1 MIKVILYNKFHIY
14 LHVASLNIVSF
25 LIHLTNMK
33 RISLILAFIMIGFT
47 LISKPQL
54 PEILSDGMV
63 LQQNSKVK
71 IWGKANS
78 GSTVN
83 VSTSWGAEAG
93 GGVADGNGNW
103 IVMIETP
110 EASFTPHSIIV
121 SDGEEVVL
129 NNILIG
135 EVWLASGQ
143 SNMEMPLNGFM
154 HNPIKGANDVITNA
168 GQYPAIR
175 FVTIKKAQSF
185 EPLETAEGKWQ
196 VCNPEN
202 APQFSATAFFFAEA
216 LHTALNVPIG
226 IIVSSWGGTKVEAWT
241 NREILNTYADVNL
254 DEETVNKLNP
264 ASRPLLMYNA
274 MIHPITNYKVNGFI
288 WYQGE
293 SNIGAHQVYADRLN
307 NMVTLWRE
315 LWEDSELP
323 FYFTEIAPFDYGAGD
338 GAAYLREAQFDA
350 QKIISNSGMISTN
363 DLVEEYEKNNIH
375 PRNKT
380 DIGKRLAY
388 MALNRNYGFNHV
400 QTNGP
405 EFASMEIIDNKA
417 IISFDHAH
425 SGFNRTND
433 IIGFEIAGDD
443 GVFHPAKAVVNNLNV
458 EVYHENIKDP
468 KAVRYCFR
476 NFQIGNLANTREL
489 PAVPFRSD

>member
-1 MIKVILYNKFHIY
+1 
-14 LHVASLNIVSF
+14 
-25 LIHLTNMK
+25 MK
-33 RISLILAFIMIGFT
+33 RISLIITFIMIGFT

-63 LQQNSKVK
+63 LQQKNNVK
-71 IWGKANS
+71 IWGKAKS
-78 GSTVN
+78 GSTVK
-83 VSTSWGAEAG
+83 VSTSWGIKAEKT
-93 GGVADGNGNW
+93 VADSNGNW
-103 IVMIETP
+103 IVKIETP
-110 EASFTPHSIIV
+110 EASFTPHSITI
-121 SDGEEVVL
+121 SDGEAVVL

-154 HNPIKGANDVITNA
+154 HNPIKGANEVITNA

-216 LHTALNVPIG
+216 LHNALNIPIG
-226 IIVSSWGGTKVEAWT
+226 IIVSSWGGSRVEAWT
-241 NREILNTYADVNL
+241 NREIINTYADVNL
-254 DEETVNKLNP
+254 DEETVNKIP
-264 ASRPLLMYNA
+264 EASRPLLMYNA

-293 SNIGAHQVYADRLN
+293 SNIGGYQVYAERLN

-315 LWEDSELP
+315 LWEDTDLP
-323 FYFTEIAPFDYGAGD
+323 FYFTEIAPFEYGAGD
-338 GAAYLREAQFDA
+338 WAAYLREAQFDA

-363 DLVEEYEKNNIH
+363 DLVEEYEKYNIH

-380 DIGKRLAY
+380 DVGIRLAY

-400 QTNGP
+400 ATNGP
-405 EFASMEIIDNKA
+405 EFVSMEIIDNKA
-417 IISFDHAH
+417 IITFDHTPN
-425 SGFNRTND
+425 GFNRIDD
-433 IIGFEIAGDD
+433 IIGFEIAGKD
-443 GVFHPAKAVVNNLNV
+443 GVFVPAKARVNNLNV
-458 EVYHENIKDP
+458 EVYHENISNP
-468 KAVRYCFR
+468 IAVRYCFR
-476 NFQIGNLANTREL
+476 NFMIGNLANTREL
-489 PAVPFRSD
+489 PLVPFRSDKN

>member
-1 MIKVILYNKFHIY
+1 
-14 LHVASLNIVSF
+14 
-25 LIHLTNMK
+25 
-33 RISLILAFIMIGFT
+33 MIGFT

-63 LQQNSKVK
+63 LQQKNNVK
-71 IWGKANS
+71 IWGKAKS
-78 GSTVN
+78 GSTVK
-83 VSTSWGAEAG
+83 VSTSWGIKAEKT
-93 GGVADGNGNW
+93 VADSNGNW
-103 IVMIETP
+103 IVKIETP
-110 EASFTPHSIIV
+110 EASFTPHSITI
-121 SDGEEVVL
+121 SDGEAVVL

-154 HNPIKGANDVITNA
+154 HNPIKGANEVITNA

-216 LHTALNVPIG
+216 LHNALNIPIG
-226 IIVSSWGGTKVEAWT
+226 IIVSSWGGSRVEAWT
-241 NREILNTYADVNL
+241 NREIINTYADVNL
-254 DEETVNKLNP
+254 DEETVNKIP
-264 ASRPLLMYNA
+264 EASRPLLMYNA

-293 SNIGAHQVYADRLN
+293 SNIGGYQVYAERLN

-315 LWEDSELP
+315 LWEDTDLP
-323 FYFTEIAPFDYGAGD
+323 FYFTEIAPFEYGAGD
-338 GAAYLREAQFDA
+338 WAAYLREAQFDA

-363 DLVEEYEKNNIH
+363 DLVEEYEKYNIH

-380 DIGKRLAY
+380 DVGIRLAY

-400 QTNGP
+400 ATNGP
-405 EFASMEIIDNKA
+405 EFVSMEIIDNKA
-417 IISFDHAH
+417 IITFDHTPN
-425 SGFNRTND
+425 GFNRIDD
-433 IIGFEIAGDD
+433 IIGFEIAGKD
-443 GVFHPAKAVVNNLNV
+443 GVFVPAKARVNNLNV
-458 EVYHENIKDP
+458 EVYHENISNP
-468 KAVRYCFR
+468 IAVRYCFR
-476 NFQIGNLANTREL
+476 NFMIGNLANTREL
-489 PAVPFRSD
+489 PLVPFRSDKN

>member
-1 MIKVILYNKFHIY
+1 
-14 LHVASLNIVSF
+14 
-25 LIHLTNMK
+25 MK
-33 RISLILAFIMIGFT
+33 RISLIITFIMIGFT

-63 LQQNSKVK
+63 LQQKNNVK
-71 IWGKANS
+71 IWGKAKS
-78 GSTVN
+78 GSTVK
-83 VSTSWGAEAG
+83 VSTSWGIKAEKT
-93 GGVADGNGNW
+93 VADSNGNW
-103 IVMIETP
+103 IVKIETP
-110 EASFTPHSIIV
+110 EASFTPHSITI
-121 SDGEEVVL
+121 SDGEAVVL

-154 HNPIKGANDVITNA
+154 HNPIKGANEVITNA

-216 LHTALNVPIG
+216 LHNALNIPIG
-226 IIVSSWGGTKVEAWT
+226 IIVSSWGGSRVEAWT
-241 NREILNTYADVNL
+241 NREIINTYADVNL
-254 DEETVNKLNP
+254 DEETVNKIP
-264 ASRPLLMYNA
+264 EASRPLLMYNA

-293 SNIGAHQVYADRLN
+293 SNIGGYQVYAERLN

-315 LWEDSELP
+315 LWEDTDLP
-323 FYFTEIAPFDYGAGD
+323 FYFTEIAPFEYGAGD
-338 GAAYLREAQFDA
+338 WAAYLREAQFDA

-363 DLVEEYEKNNIH
+363 DLVEEYEKYNIH

-380 DIGKRLAY
+380 DVGKRLAY

-400 QTNGP
+400 ATNGP
-405 EFASMEIIDNKA
+405 EFVSMEIIDNKA
-417 IISFDHAH
+417 IITFDHTPN
-425 SGFNRTND
+425 GFNRIDD
-433 IIGFEIAGDD
+433 IIGFEIAGKD
-443 GVFHPAKAVVNNLNV
+443 GVFVPAKARVNNLNV
-458 EVYHENIKDP
+458 EVYHENISNP
-468 KAVRYCFR
+468 IAVRYCFR
-476 NFQIGNLANTREL
+476 NFMIGNLANTREL
-489 PAVPFRSD
+489 PLVPFRSDKN

>member
-1 MIKVILYNKFHIY
+1 
-14 LHVASLNIVSF
+14 
-25 LIHLTNMK
+25 MK
-33 RISLILAFIMIGFT
+33 RISLIITFIMIGFT

-63 LQQNSKVK
+63 LQQKNNVK
-71 IWGKANS
+71 IWGKAKS
-78 GSTVN
+78 GSTVK
-83 VSTSWGAEAG
+83 VSTSWGIKAEKA
-93 GGVADGNGNW
+93 VADSNGNW
-103 IVMIETP
+103 IVKIETP
-110 EASFTPHSIIV
+110 EASFTPHSITI
-121 SDGEEVVL
+121 SDGEAVVL

-154 HNPIKGANDVITNA
+154 HNPIKGANEVITNA

-216 LHTALNVPIG
+216 LHNALNIPIG
-226 IIVSSWGGTKVEAWT
+226 IIVSSWGGSRVEAWT
-241 NREILNTYADVNL
+241 NREIINTYADVNL
-254 DEETVNKLNP
+254 DEETVNKIP
-264 ASRPLLMYNA
+264 EASRPLLMYNA

-293 SNIGAHQVYADRLN
+293 SNIGGYQVYAERLN

-315 LWEDSELP
+315 LWEDTDLP
-323 FYFTEIAPFDYGAGD
+323 FYFTEIAPFEYGAGD
-338 GAAYLREAQFDA
+338 WAAYLREAQFDA

-363 DLVEEYEKNNIH
+363 DLVEEYEKYNIH

-380 DIGKRLAY
+380 DVGKRLAY

-400 QTNGP
+400 ATNGP
-405 EFASMEIIDNKA
+405 EFVSMEIIDNKA
-417 IISFDHAH
+417 IITFDHTPN
-425 SGFNRTND
+425 GFNRIDD
-433 IIGFEIAGDD
+433 IIGFEIAGKD
-443 GVFHPAKAVVNNLNV
+443 GVFVPAKARVNNLNV
-458 EVYHENIKDP
+458 EVYHENISNP
-468 KAVRYCFR
+468 IAVRYCFR
-476 NFQIGNLANTREL
+476 NFMIGNLANTREL
-489 PAVPFRSD
+489 PLVPFRSDKN

>member
-1 MIKVILYNKFHIY
+1 
-14 LHVASLNIVSF
+14 
-25 LIHLTNMK
+25 
-33 RISLILAFIMIGFT
+33 MIGFT

-63 LQQNSKVK
+63 LQQKNNVK
-71 IWGKANS
+71 IWGKAKS
-78 GSTVN
+78 GSTVK
-83 VSTSWGAEAG
+83 VSTSWGIKAEKA
-93 GGVADGNGNW
+93 VADSNGNW
-103 IVMIETP
+103 IVKIETP
-110 EASFTPHSIIV
+110 EASFTPHSITI
-121 SDGEEVVL
+121 SDGEAVVL

-154 HNPIKGANDVITNA
+154 HNPIKGANEVITNA

-216 LHTALNVPIG
+216 LHNALNIPIG
-226 IIVSSWGGTKVEAWT
+226 IIVSSWGGSRVEAWT
-241 NREILNTYADVNL
+241 NREIINTYADVNL
-254 DEETVNKLNP
+254 DEETVNKIP
-264 ASRPLLMYNA
+264 EASRPLLMYNA

-293 SNIGAHQVYADRLN
+293 SNIGGYQVYAERLN

-315 LWEDSELP
+315 LWEDTDLP
-323 FYFTEIAPFDYGAGD
+323 FYFTEIAPFEYGAGD
-338 GAAYLREAQFDA
+338 WAAYLREAQFDA

-363 DLVEEYEKNNIH
+363 DLVEEYEKYNIH

-380 DIGKRLAY
+380 DVGKRLAY

-400 QTNGP
+400 ATNGP
-405 EFASMEIIDNKA
+405 EFVSMEIIDNKA
-417 IISFDHAH
+417 IITFDHTPN
-425 SGFNRTND
+425 GFNRIDD
-433 IIGFEIAGDD
+433 IIGFEIAGKD
-443 GVFHPAKAVVNNLNV
+443 GVFVPAKARVNNLNV
-458 EVYHENIKDP
+458 EVYHENISNP
-468 KAVRYCFR
+468 IAVRYCFR
-476 NFQIGNLANTREL
+476 NFMIGNLANTREL
-489 PAVPFRSD
+489 PLVPFRSDKN